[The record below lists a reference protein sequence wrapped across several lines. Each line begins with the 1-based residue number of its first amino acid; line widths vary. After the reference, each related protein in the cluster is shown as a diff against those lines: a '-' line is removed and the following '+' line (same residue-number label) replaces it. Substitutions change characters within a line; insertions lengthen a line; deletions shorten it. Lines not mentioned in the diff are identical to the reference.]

1 MASVKSLTTSEIAV
15 ASTDC
20 PDIPPEDYIY
30 MNSLA
35 WIAGFVKRKA
45 KETEFSEEEMQA
57 QVGLDLQKLLDE
69 NWRPH

>member
-1 MASVKSLTTSEIAV
+1 MASVNSSTGLEIVV

-20 PDIPPEDYIY
+20 PETPPEDYIY

-45 KETEFSEEEMQA
+45 KETEFSEEQMQA
-57 QVGLDLQKLLDE
+57 QVEQDLQKLLDD